1 MGIGTRGAIAAALS
15 VALAGACLGF
25 WMFGF
30 RGLLLF
36 MGVGLGLVLV
46 LDALV
51 QIGPRSVAGLAL
63 LLAGLALYSA
73 STLGWGAADVPD
85 GTRYKASPV
94 GLSHVLT
101 PNQPVSKTIDCG
113 WYAISGYTASCT
125 VAPEGQAAFR
135 QLRAVYPLV
144 IAATAC
150 CVLGA
155 ILSMAPARY
164 RRRVVV
170 PFAAGAA
177 FGSVLAVILFAN
189 SLGTALHDLRGLG
202 VGTGGTLG
210 TMELAVA
217 VLLCL
222 TVALLPGES
231 RPRRSLL
238 SHRPMKLTG
247 FAGSLSA
254 RR

>member
-1 MGIGTRGAIAAALS
+1 MGFETRGAIAAALS
-15 VALAGACLGF
+15 VALAGACLGL

-30 RGLLLF
+30 LGLLLF
-36 MGVGLGLVLV
+36 MGVGLGLVVV
-46 LDALV
+46 LGALV
-51 QIGPRSVAGLAL
+51 QIAPRSVAGLAW

-73 STLGWGAADVPD
+73 STLGWGAADAPD
-85 GTRYKASPV
+85 GTRHKVSPV
-94 GLSHVLT
+94 GLSHVVT
-101 PNQPVSKTIDCG
+101 PHQPVPKTIDCG
-113 WYAISGYTASCT
+113 WYAISGYTASCI
-125 VAPEGQAAFR
+125 VAAEGQAAFR
-135 QLRAVYPLV
+135 RLRAVYPLV

-150 CVLGA
+150 CVLAA

-177 FGSVLAVILFAN
+177 CGSVLAVVLFAN
-189 SLGTALHDLRGLG
+189 SFGTALHDLRGLG

-222 TVALLPGES
+222 TMALLPGES
-231 RPRRSLL
+231 GQRR
-238 SHRPMKLTG
+238 
-247 FAGSLSA
+247 A
-254 RR
+254 

>member
-1 MGIGTRGAIAAALS
+1 MGFEARGTIAAAAS

-25 WMFGF
+25 WMFAF

-36 MGVGLGLVLV
+36 MSVGLGLVLV
-46 LDALV
+46 LATLAHLV
-51 QIGPRSVAGLAL
+51 PRSAAGVAL

-73 STLGWGAADVPD
+73 STLGWGAADAPD
-85 GTRYKASPV
+85 GTRYKVSPV
-94 GLSHVLT
+94 GLSHVLA
-101 PNQPVSKTIDCG
+101 PHQPVSKTIDCG
-113 WYAISGYTASCT
+113 WYAISGYAASCT
-125 VAPEGQAAFR
+125 VAAEGEAAFR

-150 CVLGA
+150 CLLGA
-155 ILSMAPARY
+155 ILSMASARY

-177 FGSVLAVILFAN
+177 LTSVLAVILFA
-189 SLGTALHDLRGLG
+189 SSFGTALHDLRGLR

-231 RPRRSLL
+231 GPRRALL
-238 SHRPMKLTG
+238 SNQPMKVTG
-247 FAGSLSA
+247 FPGSLPP